1 MGIVKVCHVY
11 SKDQISTGGGDSLEI
26 MKVKKLP
33 GIEALNKNEEGDL
46 RQMRNKVIAGNWKMQ
61 KTVKE
66 ATDFLSEVSNLKT
79 AEHVE
84 SSVCD
89 SFVHLPAL
97 TEKAA
102 GTNIHIAAQNMF
114 FKVAGAFNGIVSRVM
129 LTDIGVTY
137 VVICHSERR
146 EYFNETDETVNKKT
160 VAAFDH
166 GLTPIVCV
174 GETLEQREANETL
187 THIKEQVK
195 AALES
200 LKAEQ
205 IKETIIA

>member
-46 RQMRNKVIAGNWKMQ
+46 KQMRNKVIAGNWKMQ

-84 SSVCD
+84 AIVCAP
-89 SFVHLPAL
+89 FVHLPAL
-97 TEKAA
+97 AEKAA
-102 GTNIHIAAQNMF
+102 GTNIHIAAQSMHF
-114 FKVAGAFNGIVSRVM
+114 EDVGAFTAEVDQGM
-129 LTDIGVTY
+129 LTYLGLTH
-137 VVICHSERR
+137 VVMFDSERA
-146 EYFNETDETVNKKT
+146 EYYNETDETVNKTT
-160 VAAFDH
+160 VAVFNH
-166 GLTPIVCV
+166 GLKPVVYV
-174 GETLEQREANETL
+174 GEALDQREGNETL
-187 THIKEQVK
+187 IHIQEQVK
-195 AALES
+195 AAF
-200 LKAEQ
+200 
-205 IKETIIA
+205 